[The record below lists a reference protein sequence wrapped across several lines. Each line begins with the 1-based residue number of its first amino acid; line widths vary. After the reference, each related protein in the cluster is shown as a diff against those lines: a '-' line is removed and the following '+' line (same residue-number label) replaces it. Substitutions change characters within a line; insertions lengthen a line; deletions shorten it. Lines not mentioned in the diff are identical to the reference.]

1 MLAIFKREFK
11 SLFWNITGWLF
22 IGITLALFG
31 LYFFVYN
38 LSYGYPYISYSLSAI
53 AFLFMVTVPI
63 LTMRVLAEEKHAK
76 TDQLLLTAPVSVGK
90 IVLGKFLALAL
101 VYTICIGVICVAP
114 LVLMIFGDVP
124 LAETYVGILGF
135 WLYGLATIAIGTF
148 VSSLTESQV
157 ISAVVS
163 FGLIFVGYMMSS
175 ICSVISSSGNL
186 LTKILGCYDL
196 YTPLDDFFNG
206 TLSIT
211 GIVYYLSVI
220 ALALF
225 LTEQMIQKRRWTISR
240 NMISTSVFST
250 SMIVIVVA
258 LTVVVNLIA
267 SALPETYTQIDATSQ
282 KLYSITEDT
291 EKYLDTLKDDVTL
304 YVMVNK
310 NSKDDNVDR
319 TLQKYASASKH
330 VKVKYVDPNVSP
342 TFASK
347 YTDSDVTSNSI
358 IVVCGDRSKVIDYNS
373 DIYEYS
379 YDSSYNYSVTG
390 YDCEGQVTAAIQ
402 YVTSESTTNVYELTG
417 HDEST
422 LSGDF
427 SEVFQKRFMNVESL
441 NLLTVDAIPEDC
453 QALFITAPQSD
464 LSEDDLTKLSQY
476 LGNGGK
482 IYLSIDY
489 SKWNELTNFKK
500 LLSDNNIKTTES
512 YLVET
517 DRSYYYP
524 NNPLWLLPNVEN
536 TEVSSSVAGM
546 TQVMAPCSV
555 GFTFTGEDDSNVTS
569 FMTTSANATAKTA
582 ANTQKFYEK
591 FAGNDQATDTEI
603 INALTS
609 VQDGDSQ
616 GQYSLG
622 MLVTNANGGEL
633 CVLGSAMMCT
643 DGKNQY
649 VSGRNATLF
658 NGIVNALVTTDDGS
672 SDNAVVIAAKDYTVS
687 NLTVSANAMLVYGIL
702 WGIFMP
708 IALIIIGIIV
718 WARRR
723 KR

>member
-76 TDQLLLTAPVSVGK
+76 TDQLLLTAPISVGK

-114 LVLMIFGDVP
+114 LVLMIFGEVP

-206 TLSIT
+206 TLSVT

-250 SMIVIVVA
+250 GMIAIVVA

-291 EKYLDTLKDDVTL
+291 EKYLDTLKDDVTF

-347 YTDSDVTSNSI
+347 YTDNDVTSNSI

-427 SEVFQKRFMNVESL
+427 SEVFQKRFMNVGSL
-441 NLLTVDAIPEDC
+441 SLLTVDAIPEDC
-453 QALFITAPQSD
+453 QAIFITAPQSD
-464 LSEDDLTKLSQY
+464 LSEDDLSKLSQY

-489 SKWNELTNFKK
+489 SKWNDLTNFKK
-500 LLSDNNIKTTES
+500 LLSDNNIETTES
-512 YLVET
+512 LLAET
-517 DRSYYYP
+517 DRSYYYQSP
-524 NNPLWLLPNVEN
+524 FYLLPNVEN

-546 TQVMAPCSV
+546 TQVFVPYSV
-555 GFTFTGEDDSNVTS
+555 GLTYTGEDDSNVTS
-569 FMTTSANATAKTA
+569 FMTTSDTTIAKAA
-582 ANTQKFYEK
+582 ANIAAVQS
-591 FAGNDQATDTEI
+591 QADAANI
-603 INALTS
+603 AS
-609 VQDGDSQ
+609 VQDGDTQ

-622 MLVTNANGGEL
+622 MMVTNENGGEL

-643 DGKNQY
+643 DSANQI
-649 VSGRNATLF
+649 VSGHNATLF
-658 NGIVNALVTTDDGS
+658 NGIVNALVTTDDEN

-708 IALIIIGIIV
+708 IVLIIIGIIV

>member
-76 TDQLLLTAPVSVGK
+76 TDQLLLTAPISVGK

-114 LVLMIFGDVP
+114 LVLMIFGEVP

-206 TLSIT
+206 TLSVT

-250 SMIVIVVA
+250 GMIAIVVA

-347 YTDSDVTSNSI
+347 YTDNDVTSNSI

-427 SEVFQKRFMNVESL
+427 SEVFQKRFMNVGSL
-441 NLLTVDAIPEDC
+441 SLLTVDAIPEDC
-453 QALFITAPQSD
+453 QAIFITAPQTD
-464 LSEDDLTKLSQY
+464 LSEDDLSKLSQY

-489 SKWNELTNFKK
+489 SKWNDLTNFKK
-500 LLSDNNIKTTES
+500 LLSDNNIETTES
-512 YLVET
+512 LLAET
-517 DRSYYYP
+517 DRSYYYQSP
-524 NNPLWLLPNVEN
+524 FYLLPNVEN

-546 TQVMAPCSV
+546 TQVFVPYSV
-555 GFTFTGEDDSNVTS
+555 GLTYTGEDDSNVTS
-569 FMTTSANATAKTA
+569 FMTTSDTTIAKAA
-582 ANTQKFYEK
+582 ANIAAVQS
-591 FAGNDQATDTEI
+591 QADAANI
-603 INALTS
+603 AS
-609 VQDGDSQ
+609 AQDGDTQ

-622 MLVTNANGGEL
+622 MMVTNENGGEL

-643 DGKNQY
+643 DSANQI
-649 VSGRNATLF
+649 VSGHNATLF
-658 NGIVNALVTTDDGS
+658 NGIVNALVTTDDGN

>member
-76 TDQLLLTAPVSVGK
+76 TDQLLLTAPISVGK

-114 LVLMIFGDVP
+114 LVLMIFGEVP

-206 TLSIT
+206 TLSVT

-250 SMIVIVVA
+250 GMIAIVVA

-282 KLYSITEDT
+282 KLYSITKDT

-347 YTDSDVTSNSI
+347 YTDNDVTSNSI

-427 SEVFQKRFMNVESL
+427 SEVFQKRFMNVGSL
-441 NLLTVDAIPEDC
+441 SLLTVDAIPEDC
-453 QALFITAPQSD
+453 QAIFITAPQSD
-464 LSEDDLTKLSQY
+464 LSEDDLSKLSQY

-489 SKWNELTNFKK
+489 SKWNDLTNFKK
-500 LLSDNNIKTTES
+500 LLSDNNIETTES
-512 YLVET
+512 LLAET
-517 DRSYYYP
+517 DRSYYYQSP
-524 NNPLWLLPNVEN
+524 FYLLPNVEN

-546 TQVMAPCSV
+546 TQVFVPYSV
-555 GFTFTGEDDSNVTS
+555 GITYTGEDDSNVTS
-569 FMTTSANATAKTA
+569 FMTTSDTTIAKAA
-582 ANTQKFYEK
+582 ANIAAVQS
-591 FAGNDQATDTEI
+591 QADAANI
-603 INALTS
+603 AS
-609 VQDGDSQ
+609 VQDGDTQ

-622 MLVTNANGGEL
+622 MMVTNENGGEL

-643 DGKNQY
+643 DSANQI
-649 VSGRNATLF
+649 VSGHNATLF
-658 NGIVNALVTTDDGS
+658 NGIVNALVTTDDEN

>member
-76 TDQLLLTAPVSVGK
+76 TDQLLLTAPISVGK

-101 VYTICIGVICVAP
+101 VYTICIGVICVSP

-206 TLSIT
+206 TLSVT

-250 SMIVIVVA
+250 GMIAIVVA

-427 SEVFQKRFMNVESL
+427 SEVFQKRFMNVGSL
-441 NLLTVDAIPEDC
+441 SLLTVDAIPEDC

-464 LSEDDLTKLSQY
+464 LSEDDLGKLSQY

-489 SKWNELTNFKK
+489 SKWNDLTNFKK
-500 LLSDNNIKTTES
+500 LLSDNNIETTES
-512 YLVET
+512 LLAET
-517 DRSYYYP
+517 DRSYYYQSP
-524 NNPLWLLPNVEN
+524 FYLLPNVKN

-546 TQVMAPCSV
+546 TQVFVPYSV
-555 GFTFTGEDDSNVTS
+555 GLTYTGEDDSNVTS
-569 FMTTSANATAKTA
+569 FMTTSDTTIAKAA
-582 ANTQKFYEK
+582 ANIAAVQS
-591 FAGNDQATDTEI
+591 QADAANI
-603 INALTS
+603 AS
-609 VQDGDSQ
+609 VQDGDTQ

-622 MLVTNANGGEL
+622 MMVTNENGGEL

-643 DGKNQY
+643 DSANQI
-649 VSGRNATLF
+649 VSGHNATLF
-658 NGIVNALVTTDDGS
+658 NGIVNALVTTDDGN

-708 IALIIIGIIV
+708 IVLIIIGIIV

>member
-76 TDQLLLTAPVSVGK
+76 IDQLLLTAPISVGK

-114 LVLMIFGDVP
+114 LVLMIFGEVP

-206 TLSIT
+206 TLSVT

-250 SMIVIVVA
+250 GMIAIVVA

-282 KLYSITEDT
+282 KLYSITKDT

-347 YTDSDVTSNSI
+347 YTDNDVTSNSI

-427 SEVFQKRFMNVESL
+427 SEVFQKRFMNVGSL
-441 NLLTVDAIPEDC
+441 SLLTVDAIPEDC
-453 QALFITAPQSD
+453 QAIFITAPLSD
-464 LSEDDLTKLSQY
+464 LSEDDLSKLSQY

-489 SKWNELTNFKK
+489 SKWNDLTNFKK
-500 LLSDNNIKTTES
+500 LLSDNNIETTES
-512 YLVET
+512 LLAET
-517 DRSYYYP
+517 DRSYYYQSP
-524 NNPLWLLPNVEN
+524 FYLLPNVEN

-546 TQVMAPCSV
+546 TQVFVPYSV
-555 GFTFTGEDDSNVTS
+555 GLTYTGEDDSNVTS
-569 FMTTSANATAKTA
+569 FMTTSDTTIAKAA
-582 ANTQKFYEK
+582 ANIAAVQS
-591 FAGNDQATDTEI
+591 QADAANI
-603 INALTS
+603 AS
-609 VQDGDSQ
+609 AQDGDTQ

-622 MLVTNANGGEL
+622 MMVTNENGGEL

-643 DGKNQY
+643 DSANQI
-649 VSGRNATLF
+649 VSGHNATLF
-658 NGIVNALVTTDDGS
+658 NGIVNALVTTDDGN

>member
-76 TDQLLLTAPVSVGK
+76 TDQLLLTAPISVGK

-114 LVLMIFGDVP
+114 LVLMIFGEVP

-206 TLSIT
+206 TLSVT

-250 SMIVIVVA
+250 GMIAIV
-258 LTVVVNLIA
+258 TVVVNLIA

-427 SEVFQKRFMNVESL
+427 SEVFQKRFMNVGSL
-441 NLLTVDAIPEDC
+441 SLLTVDAIPEDC

-464 LSEDDLTKLSQY
+464 LSEDDLSKLSQY

-489 SKWNELTNFKK
+489 SKWNDLTNFKK
-500 LLSDNNIKTTES
+500 LLSDNNIETTES
-512 YLVET
+512 LLAET
-517 DRSYYYP
+517 DRSYYYQSP
-524 NNPLWLLPNVEN
+524 FYLLPNVEN

-546 TQVMAPCSV
+546 TQVFVPYSV
-555 GFTFTGEDDSNVTS
+555 GLTYTGEDDSNVTS
-569 FMTTSANATAKTA
+569 FMTTSDTTIAKAA
-582 ANTQKFYEK
+582 ANIAAVQS
-591 FAGNDQATDTEI
+591 QADAANI
-603 INALTS
+603 AS
-609 VQDGDSQ
+609 AQDGDTQ

-622 MLVTNANGGEL
+622 IMVTNENGGEL

-643 DGKNQY
+643 DSANQI
-649 VSGRNATLF
+649 VSGHNATLF
-658 NGIVNALVTTDDGS
+658 NGIVNALVTTDDGN

>member
-76 TDQLLLTAPVSVGK
+76 TDQLLLTAPISVGK

-114 LVLMIFGDVP
+114 LVLMIFGEVP

-206 TLSIT
+206 TLSVT

-250 SMIVIVVA
+250 GMIAIVVA

-282 KLYSITEDT
+282 KLYSITKDT

-347 YTDSDVTSNSI
+347 YTDNDVTSNSI

-427 SEVFQKRFMNVESL
+427 SEVFQKRFMNVGSL
-441 NLLTVDAIPEDC
+441 SLLTVDAIPEDC

-464 LSEDDLTKLSQY
+464 LSEDDLSKLSQY

-489 SKWNELTNFKK
+489 SKWNDLTNFKK
-500 LLSDNNIKTTES
+500 LLSDNSIETTES
-512 YLVET
+512 LLAET
-517 DRSYYYP
+517 DRSYYYQSP
-524 NNPLWLLPNVEN
+524 FYLLPNVEN

-546 TQVMAPCSV
+546 TQVFVPYSV
-555 GFTFTGEDDSNVTS
+555 GLTYTGEDDSNVTS
-569 FMTTSANATAKTA
+569 FMTTSDTTIAKAA
-582 ANTQKFYEK
+582 ANIAAVQS
-591 FAGNDQATDTEI
+591 QADAANI
-603 INALTS
+603 AS
-609 VQDGDSQ
+609 AQDGDTQ

-622 MLVTNANGGEL
+622 IMVTNENGGEL

-643 DGKNQY
+643 DSANQI
-649 VSGRNATLF
+649 VSGHNATLF
-658 NGIVNALVTTDDGS
+658 NGIVNALVTTDDGN

>member
-76 TDQLLLTAPVSVGK
+76 TDQLLLTAPISVGK

-114 LVLMIFGDVP
+114 LVLMIFGEVP

-175 ICSVISSSGNL
+175 ICSVISSSVNL

-206 TLSIT
+206 TLSVT

-250 SMIVIVVA
+250 GMIAIVVA

-282 KLYSITEDT
+282 KLYSITKDT

-347 YTDSDVTSNSI
+347 YTDNDVTSNSI

-427 SEVFQKRFMNVESL
+427 SEVFQKRFMNVGSL
-441 NLLTVDAIPEDC
+441 SLLTVDAIPEDC

-464 LSEDDLTKLSQY
+464 LSEDDLSKLSQY

-489 SKWNELTNFKK
+489 SKWNDLTNFKK
-500 LLSDNNIKTTES
+500 LLSDNNIETTES
-512 YLVET
+512 LLAET
-517 DRSYYYP
+517 DRSYYYQSP
-524 NNPLWLLPNVEN
+524 FYLLPNVEN

-546 TQVMAPCSV
+546 TQVFVPYSV
-555 GFTFTGEDDSNVTS
+555 GLTYTGEDDSNVTS
-569 FMTTSANATAKTA
+569 FMTTSDTTIAKAA
-582 ANTQKFYEK
+582 ANIAAVQS
-591 FAGNDQATDTEI
+591 QADAANI
-603 INALTS
+603 AS
-609 VQDGDSQ
+609 VQDGDTQ

-622 MLVTNANGGEL
+622 MMVTNENGGEL

-643 DGKNQY
+643 DSANQI
-649 VSGRNATLF
+649 VSGHNATLF
-658 NGIVNALVTTDDGS
+658 NGIVNALVTTDDEN

-708 IALIIIGIIV
+708 IVLIIIGIIV

>member
-76 TDQLLLTAPVSVGK
+76 TDQLLLTAPISVGK

-114 LVLMIFGDVP
+114 LVLMIFGEVP

-206 TLSIT
+206 TLSVI

-250 SMIVIVVA
+250 GMIAIVVA

-347 YTDSDVTSNSI
+347 YTDNDVTSNSI

-427 SEVFQKRFMNVESL
+427 SEVFQKRFMNVGSL
-441 NLLTVDAIPEDC
+441 SLLTVDAIPEDC
-453 QALFITAPQSD
+453 QAIFITAPQSD
-464 LSEDDLTKLSQY
+464 LSEDDLSKLSQY

-489 SKWNELTNFKK
+489 SKWNDLTNFKK
-500 LLSDNNIKTTES
+500 LLSDNNIETTES
-512 YLVET
+512 LLAET
-517 DRSYYYP
+517 DRSYYYQSP
-524 NNPLWLLPNVEN
+524 FYLLPNVEN

-546 TQVMAPCSV
+546 TQVFVPYSV
-555 GFTFTGEDDSNVTS
+555 GLTYTGEDDSNVTS
-569 FMTTSANATAKTA
+569 FMTTSDTTIAKAA
-582 ANTQKFYEK
+582 ANIAAVQS
-591 FAGNDQATDTEI
+591 QADAANI
-603 INALTS
+603 AS
-609 VQDGDSQ
+609 AQDGDTQ

-622 MLVTNANGGEL
+622 MMVTNENGGEL

-643 DGKNQY
+643 DSANQI
-649 VSGRNATLF
+649 VSGHNATLF
-658 NGIVNALVTTDDGS
+658 NGIVNALVTTDDGN

>member
-76 TDQLLLTAPVSVGK
+76 TDQLLLTAPISVGK

-114 LVLMIFGDVP
+114 LVLMIFGEVP

-206 TLSIT
+206 TLSVT

-250 SMIVIVVA
+250 GMIAIVVA

-282 KLYSITEDT
+282 KLYSITKDT

-347 YTDSDVTSNSI
+347 YTDNDVTSNSI

-427 SEVFQKRFMNVESL
+427 SEVFQKRFMNVGSL
-441 NLLTVDAIPEDC
+441 SLLTVDAIPEDC
-453 QALFITAPQSD
+453 QAIFITAPQSD
-464 LSEDDLTKLSQY
+464 LSEDDLSKLSQY

-489 SKWNELTNFKK
+489 SKWNDLTNFKK
-500 LLSDNNIKTTES
+500 LLSDNNIETTES
-512 YLVET
+512 LLAET
-517 DRSYYYP
+517 DRSYYYQSP
-524 NNPLWLLPNVEN
+524 FYLLPNVEN

-546 TQVMAPCSV
+546 TQVFVPYSV
-555 GFTFTGEDDSNVTS
+555 GLTYTGEDDSNVTS
-569 FMTTSANATAKTA
+569 FMTTSDTTIAKAA
-582 ANTQKFYEK
+582 ANIAAVQS
-591 FAGNDQATDTEI
+591 QADAANI
-603 INALTS
+603 AS
-609 VQDGDSQ
+609 AQDGDTQ
-616 GQYSLG
+616 GQFSLG
-622 MLVTNANGGEL
+622 IMVTNENGGEL

-643 DGKNQY
+643 DSANQI
-649 VSGRNATLF
+649 VSGHNATLF
-658 NGIVNALVTTDDGS
+658 NGIVNALVTTDDGN

-687 NLTVSANAMLVYGIL
+687 NLTVSVNAMLVYGIL

>member
-76 TDQLLLTAPVSVGK
+76 TDQLLLTAPISVGK

-101 VYTICIGVICVAP
+101 VYTICIGVICVSP

-206 TLSIT
+206 TLSVT

-250 SMIVIVVA
+250 GMIAIVVA

-427 SEVFQKRFMNVESL
+427 SEVFQKRFMNVGSL
-441 NLLTVDAIPEDC
+441 SLLTVDAIPEDC

-464 LSEDDLTKLSQY
+464 LSEDDLGKLSQY

-489 SKWNELTNFKK
+489 SKWNDLTNFKK
-500 LLSDNNIKTTES
+500 LLSDNNIETTES
-512 YLVET
+512 LLAET
-517 DRSYYYP
+517 DRSYYYQSP
-524 NNPLWLLPNVEN
+524 FYLLPNVEN

-546 TQVMAPCSV
+546 TQVFVPYSV
-555 GFTFTGEDDSNVTS
+555 GLTYTGEDDSNVTS
-569 FMTTSANATAKTA
+569 FMTTSDTTIAKAA
-582 ANTQKFYEK
+582 ANIAAVQS
-591 FAGNDQATDTEI
+591 QADAANI
-603 INALTS
+603 AS
-609 VQDGDSQ
+609 AQDGDTQ
-616 GQYSLG
+616 GRYSLG
-622 MLVTNANGGEL
+622 MMVTNENGGEL

-643 DGKNQY
+643 DSANQI
-649 VSGRNATLF
+649 VSGHNATLF
-658 NGIVNALVTTDDGS
+658 NGIVNALVTTDDGN

>member
-76 TDQLLLTAPVSVGK
+76 TDQLLLTAPISVGK

-114 LVLMIFGDVP
+114 LVLMIFGEVP

-206 TLSIT
+206 TLSVT

-250 SMIVIVVA
+250 GMIAIVVA

-282 KLYSITEDT
+282 KLYSITKDT

-347 YTDSDVTSNSI
+347 YTDNDVTSNSI

-427 SEVFQKRFMNVESL
+427 SEVFQKRFMNVGSL
-441 NLLTVDAIPEDC
+441 SLLTVDAIPEDC
-453 QALFITAPQSD
+453 QAIFITAPQSD
-464 LSEDDLTKLSQY
+464 LSEDDLSKLSQY

-489 SKWNELTNFKK
+489 SKWNDLTNFKK
-500 LLSDNNIKTTES
+500 LLSDNNIETTES
-512 YLVET
+512 LLAET
-517 DRSYYYP
+517 DRSYYYQSP
-524 NNPLWLLPNVEN
+524 FYLLPNVEN

-546 TQVMAPCSV
+546 TQVFVPYSV
-555 GFTFTGEDDSNVTS
+555 GLTYTGEDDSNVTS
-569 FMTTSANATAKTA
+569 FMTTSDTTIAKAA
-582 ANTQKFYEK
+582 ANIAAVQS
-591 FAGNDQATDTEI
+591 QADAANI
-603 INALTS
+603 AS
-609 VQDGDSQ
+609 AQDGDTQ

-622 MLVTNANGGEL
+622 MMVTNENGGEL

-643 DGKNQY
+643 DSANQI
-649 VSGRNATLF
+649 VSGHNATLF
-658 NGIVNALVTTDDGS
+658 NGIVNALVTTDDEN

-702 WGIFMP
+702 WDIFMP
-708 IALIIIGIIV
+708 IVLIIIGIIV

>member
-76 TDQLLLTAPVSVGK
+76 TDQLLLTAPISVGK

-114 LVLMIFGDVP
+114 LVLMIFGEVP

-206 TLSIT
+206 TLSVT

-250 SMIVIVVA
+250 GMIAIVVA

-282 KLYSITEDT
+282 KLYSITKDT

-427 SEVFQKRFMNVESL
+427 SEVFQKRFMNVGSL
-441 NLLTVDAIPEDC
+441 SLLTVDAIPEDC
-453 QALFITAPQSD
+453 QAIFITAPQSD
-464 LSEDDLTKLSQY
+464 LSEDDLSKLSQY

-489 SKWNELTNFKK
+489 SKWNDLTNFKK
-500 LLSDNNIKTTES
+500 LLSDNSIETTES
-512 YLVET
+512 LLAET
-517 DRSYYYP
+517 DRSYYYQSP
-524 NNPLWLLPNVEN
+524 FYLLPNVEN

-546 TQVMAPCSV
+546 TQVFVPYSV
-555 GFTFTGEDDSNVTS
+555 GLTYTGEDDSNVTS
-569 FMTTSANATAKTA
+569 FMTTSDTTIAKAA
-582 ANTQKFYEK
+582 ANIAAVQS
-591 FAGNDQATDTEI
+591 QADAANI
-603 INALTS
+603 AS
-609 VQDGDSQ
+609 VQDGDTQ

-622 MLVTNANGGEL
+622 MMVTNENGGEL

-643 DGKNQY
+643 DSANQI
-649 VSGRNATLF
+649 VSGHNATLF
-658 NGIVNALVTTDDGS
+658 NGIVNALVTTDDEN

>member
-76 TDQLLLTAPVSVGK
+76 TDQLLLTAPISVGK

-206 TLSIT
+206 TLSVT

-250 SMIVIVVA
+250 GMIAIVVA

-358 IVVCGDRSKVIDYNS
+358 IVVCGDRFKVIDYNS

-427 SEVFQKRFMNVESL
+427 SEVFQKRFMNVGSL
-441 NLLTVDAIPEDC
+441 SLLTVDAIPEDC

-464 LSEDDLTKLSQY
+464 LSEDDLSKLSQY

-489 SKWNELTNFKK
+489 SKWNDLTNFKK
-500 LLSDNNIKTTES
+500 LLSDNNIETTES
-512 YLVET
+512 LLAET
-517 DRSYYYP
+517 DRSYYYQSP
-524 NNPLWLLPNVEN
+524 FYLLPNVEN

-546 TQVMAPCSV
+546 TQVFVPYSV
-555 GFTFTGEDDSNVTS
+555 GLTYTGEDDSNVTS
-569 FMTTSANATAKTA
+569 FMTTSDTTIAKAA
-582 ANTQKFYEK
+582 ANIAAVQS
-591 FAGNDQATDTEI
+591 QADAANI
-603 INALTS
+603 AS
-609 VQDGDSQ
+609 VQDGDTQ

-622 MLVTNANGGEL
+622 MMVTNENGGEL

-643 DGKNQY
+643 DSANQI
-649 VSGRNATLF
+649 VSGHNATLF
-658 NGIVNALVTTDDGS
+658 NGIVNALVTTDDGN

>member
-76 TDQLLLTAPVSVGK
+76 TDQLLLTAPISVGK

-114 LVLMIFGDVP
+114 LVLMIFGEVP

-206 TLSIT
+206 TLSVT

-250 SMIVIVVA
+250 GMIAIVVA

-347 YTDSDVTSNSI
+347 YTDNDVTSNSI

-427 SEVFQKRFMNVESL
+427 SEVFQKRFMNVGSL
-441 NLLTVDAIPEDC
+441 SLLTVDAIPEDC
-453 QALFITAPQSD
+453 QAIFITAPQSD
-464 LSEDDLTKLSQY
+464 LSEDDLSKLSQY

-489 SKWNELTNFKK
+489 SKWNDLTNFKK
-500 LLSDNNIKTTES
+500 LLSDNNIETTES
-512 YLVET
+512 LLAET
-517 DRSYYYP
+517 DRSYYYQSP
-524 NNPLWLLPNVEN
+524 FYLLPNVEN

-546 TQVMAPCSV
+546 TQVFVPYSV
-555 GFTFTGEDDSNVTS
+555 GLTYTGEDDSNVTS
-569 FMTTSANATAKTA
+569 FMTTSDTTIAKAA
-582 ANTQKFYEK
+582 ANIAAVQS
-591 FAGNDQATDTEI
+591 QADAANI
-603 INALTS
+603 AS
-609 VQDGDSQ
+609 VQDGDTQ

-622 MLVTNANGGEL
+622 MMVTNENGGEL

-643 DGKNQY
+643 DSANQI
-649 VSGRNATLF
+649 VSGHNATLF
-658 NGIVNALVTTDDGS
+658 NGIVNALVTTDDEN

-708 IALIIIGIIV
+708 IVLIIIGIIV

>member
-76 TDQLLLTAPVSVGK
+76 TDQLLLTAPISVGK
-90 IVLGKFLALAL
+90 VVLGKFLALAL
-101 VYTICIGVICVAP
+101 VYTICIGVICVSP

-206 TLSIT
+206 TLSVT

-250 SMIVIVVA
+250 GMIAIVVA

-402 YVTSESTTNVYELTG
+402 YVTSETTTNVYELTG

-427 SEVFQKRFMNVESL
+427 SEVFQKRFMNVGSL
-441 NLLTVDAIPEDC
+441 SLLTVDAIPEDC
-453 QALFITAPQSD
+453 QAIFITAPQSD
-464 LSEDDLTKLSQY
+464 LSEDDLSKLSQY

-489 SKWNELTNFKK
+489 SKWNDLTNFKK
-500 LLSDNNIKTTES
+500 LLSDNNIETTES
-512 YLVET
+512 LLAET
-517 DRSYYYP
+517 DRSYYYQSP
-524 NNPLWLLPNVEN
+524 FYLLPNVEN

-546 TQVMAPCSV
+546 TQVFVPYSV
-555 GFTFTGEDDSNVTS
+555 GLTYTGEDDSNVTS
-569 FMTTSANATAKTA
+569 FMTTSDTTIAKAA
-582 ANTQKFYEK
+582 ANIAAVQS
-591 FAGNDQATDTEI
+591 QADAANI
-603 INALTS
+603 AS
-609 VQDGDSQ
+609 VQDGDTQ

-622 MLVTNANGGEL
+622 IMVTNENGGEL
-633 CVLGSAMMCT
+633 CVLGSAMMFT
-643 DGKNQY
+643 DSANQI
-649 VSGRNATLF
+649 VSGHNATLF
-658 NGIVNALVTTDDGS
+658 NGIVNALVTTDDGN

-708 IALIIIGIIV
+708 IVLIIIGIIV

>member
-76 TDQLLLTAPVSVGK
+76 IDQLLLTAPISVGK

-114 LVLMIFGDVP
+114 LVLMIFGEVP

-206 TLSIT
+206 TLSVT

-250 SMIVIVVA
+250 GMIAIVVA

-282 KLYSITEDT
+282 KLYSITKDT

-427 SEVFQKRFMNVESL
+427 SEVFQKRFMNVGSL
-441 NLLTVDAIPEDC
+441 SLLTVDAIPEDC
-453 QALFITAPQSD
+453 QAIFITAPQSD
-464 LSEDDLTKLSQY
+464 LSEDDLSKLSQY

-489 SKWNELTNFKK
+489 SKWNDLTNFKK
-500 LLSDNNIKTTES
+500 LLSDNSIETTES
-512 YLVET
+512 LLAET
-517 DRSYYYP
+517 DRSYYYQSP
-524 NNPLWLLPNVEN
+524 FYLLPNVEN

-546 TQVMAPCSV
+546 TQVFVPYSV
-555 GFTFTGEDDSNVTS
+555 GLTYTGEDDSNVTS
-569 FMTTSANATAKTA
+569 FMTTSDTTIAKAA
-582 ANTQKFYEK
+582 ANIAAVQS
-591 FAGNDQATDTEI
+591 QADAANI
-603 INALTS
+603 AS
-609 VQDGDSQ
+609 VQDGDTQ

-622 MLVTNANGGEL
+622 MMVTNENGGEL

-643 DGKNQY
+643 DSANQI
-649 VSGRNATLF
+649 VSGHNATLF
-658 NGIVNALVTTDDGS
+658 NGIVNALVTTDDEN

-708 IALIIIGIIV
+708 IVLIIIGIIV

>member
-76 TDQLLLTAPVSVGK
+76 TDQLLLTAPISVGK

-114 LVLMIFGDVP
+114 LVLTIFGEVP

-206 TLSIT
+206 TLSVT

-250 SMIVIVVA
+250 GMIAIVVA

-427 SEVFQKRFMNVESL
+427 SEVFQKRFMNVGSL
-441 NLLTVDAIPEDC
+441 SLLTVDAIPEDC
-453 QALFITAPQSD
+453 QAIFITAPQSD
-464 LSEDDLTKLSQY
+464 LSEDDLSKLSQY

-489 SKWNELTNFKK
+489 SKWNDLTNFKK
-500 LLSDNNIKTTES
+500 LLSDNSIETTES
-512 YLVET
+512 LLAET
-517 DRSYYYP
+517 DRSYYYQSP
-524 NNPLWLLPNVEN
+524 FYLLPNVEN

-546 TQVMAPCSV
+546 TQVFVPYSV
-555 GFTFTGEDDSNVTS
+555 GLTYTGEDDSNVTS
-569 FMTTSANATAKTA
+569 FMTTSDTTIAKAA
-582 ANTQKFYEK
+582 ANIAAVQS
-591 FAGNDQATDTEI
+591 QADAANI
-603 INALTS
+603 AS
-609 VQDGDSQ
+609 VQDGDTQ

-622 MLVTNANGGEL
+622 MMVTNENGGEL

-643 DGKNQY
+643 DSANQI
-649 VSGRNATLF
+649 VSGHNATLF
-658 NGIVNALVTTDDGS
+658 NGIVNALVTTDDEN

-708 IALIIIGIIV
+708 IVLIIIGIIV

>member
-76 TDQLLLTAPVSVGK
+76 TDQLLLTAPISVGK

-114 LVLMIFGDVP
+114 LVLMIFGEVP

-206 TLSIT
+206 TLSVT

-250 SMIVIVVA
+250 GMIAIVVT

-427 SEVFQKRFMNVESL
+427 SEVFQKRFMNVGSL
-441 NLLTVDAIPEDC
+441 SLLTVDAIPEDC
-453 QALFITAPQSD
+453 QAIFITAPQSD
-464 LSEDDLTKLSQY
+464 LSEDDLSKLSQY

-489 SKWNELTNFKK
+489 SKWNDLTNFKK
-500 LLSDNNIKTTES
+500 LLSDNSIETTES
-512 YLVET
+512 LLAET
-517 DRSYYYP
+517 DRSYYYQSP
-524 NNPLWLLPNVEN
+524 FYLLPNVEN

-546 TQVMAPCSV
+546 TQVFVPYSV
-555 GFTFTGEDDSNVTS
+555 GLTYTGEDDSNVTS
-569 FMTTSANATAKTA
+569 FMTTSDTTIAKAA
-582 ANTQKFYEK
+582 ANI
-591 FAGNDQATDTEI
+591 A
-603 INALTS
+603 S
-609 VQDGDSQ
+609 VQDGDTQ

-622 MLVTNANGGEL
+622 MMVTNENGGEL

-643 DGKNQY
+643 DSANQI
-649 VSGRNATLF
+649 VSGHNATLF
-658 NGIVNALVTTDDGS
+658 NGIVNALVTTDDEN

>member
-76 TDQLLLTAPVSVGK
+76 TDQLLLTAPISVGK

-250 SMIVIVVA
+250 GMIALVVA

-441 NLLTVDAIPEDC
+441 SLLTVDAIPEDC
-453 QALFITAPQSD
+453 QAIFITAPQSD
-464 LSEDDLTKLSQY
+464 LSEDDLSKLSQY
-476 LGNGGK
+476 LENGGK

-489 SKWNELTNFKK
+489 SKWNDLTNFKK
-500 LLSDNNIKTTES
+500 LLSDNNIETTES
-512 YLVET
+512 LLAET
-517 DRSYYYP
+517 DRSYYYQSP
-524 NNPLWLLPNVEN
+524 FYLLPNVEN

-546 TQVMAPCSV
+546 TQVFVPYSV
-555 GFTFTGEDDSNVTS
+555 GLTFTGEDDSNVTS
-569 FMTTSANATAKTA
+569 FMTTSSNAIAKTA
-582 ANTQKFYEK
+582 ANIAAVQTQED
-591 FAGNDQATDTEI
+591 A
-603 INALTS
+603 INVTS

-643 DGKNQY
+643 DSANQI
-649 VSGRNATLF
+649 VSGHNATLF

-708 IALIIIGIIV
+708 IALIIVGIIV

>member
-76 TDQLLLTAPVSVGK
+76 TDQLLLTAPISVGK
-90 IVLGKFLALAL
+90 VVLGKFLALAL
-101 VYTICIGVICVAP
+101 VYTICIGVICVSP

-206 TLSIT
+206 TLSVT

-250 SMIVIVVA
+250 GMIAIVVA

-441 NLLTVDAIPEDC
+441 SLLTVDAIPEDC

-464 LSEDDLTKLSQY
+464 LSEDDLSKLSQY

-489 SKWNELTNFKK
+489 SKWNDLTNFKK
-500 LLSDNNIKTTES
+500 LLSDNNIETTES
-512 YLVET
+512 LLAET
-517 DRSYYYP
+517 DRSYYYQSP
-524 NNPLWLLPNVEN
+524 FYLLPNVEN
-536 TEVSSSVAGM
+536 TEVYSSVAGM
-546 TQVMAPCSV
+546 TQVFVPYSV
-555 GFTFTGEDDSNVTS
+555 GLTYTGEDDSNVTS
-569 FMTTSANATAKTA
+569 FMTTSDTTIAKAA
-582 ANTQKFYEK
+582 ANIAAVQS
-591 FAGNDQATDTEI
+591 QADAANI
-603 INALTS
+603 AS
-609 VQDGDSQ
+609 VQDGDTQ

-622 MLVTNANGGEL
+622 MMVTNENGGEL

-643 DGKNQY
+643 DSANQI
-649 VSGRNATLF
+649 VSGHNATLF
-658 NGIVNALVTTDDGS
+658 NGIVNALVTTDDGN

-708 IALIIIGIIV
+708 IVLIIIGIIV
-718 WARRR
+718 WARSR

>member
-76 TDQLLLTAPVSVGK
+76 TDQLLLTAPISVGK

-206 TLSIT
+206 TLSVT

-250 SMIVIVVA
+250 GMIAIVVA

-358 IVVCGDRSKVIDYNS
+358 IVVCGDRFKVIDYNS

-427 SEVFQKRFMNVESL
+427 SEVFQKRFMNVGSL
-441 NLLTVDAIPEDC
+441 SLLTVDAIPEDC
-453 QALFITAPQSD
+453 QAIFITAPQSD
-464 LSEDDLTKLSQY
+464 LSEDDLSKLSQY

-489 SKWNELTNFKK
+489 SKWNDLTNFKK
-500 LLSDNNIKTTES
+500 LLSDNSIETTES
-512 YLVET
+512 LLAET
-517 DRSYYYP
+517 DRSYYYQSP
-524 NNPLWLLPNVEN
+524 FYLLPNVEN

-546 TQVMAPCSV
+546 TQVFVPYSV
-555 GFTFTGEDDSNVTS
+555 GLTYTGEDDSNVTS
-569 FMTTSANATAKTA
+569 FMTTSDTTIAKAA
-582 ANTQKFYEK
+582 ANIAAVQS
-591 FAGNDQATDTEI
+591 QADAANI
-603 INALTS
+603 AS
-609 VQDGDSQ
+609 VQDGDTQ

-622 MLVTNANGGEL
+622 IMVTNENGGEL

-643 DGKNQY
+643 DSANQI
-649 VSGRNATLF
+649 VSGHNATLF
-658 NGIVNALVTTDDGS
+658 NGIVNALVTTDDEN

-708 IALIIIGIIV
+708 IVLIIIGIIV

>member
-76 TDQLLLTAPVSVGK
+76 TDQLLLTAPISVGK
-90 IVLGKFLALAL
+90 VVLGKFLALAL
-101 VYTICIGVICVAP
+101 VYTICIGVICVSP

-206 TLSIT
+206 TLSVT

-250 SMIVIVVA
+250 GMIAIVVA

-441 NLLTVDAIPEDC
+441 SLLTVDAIPEDC
-453 QALFITAPQSD
+453 QALFSTAPQSD
-464 LSEDDLTKLSQY
+464 LSEDDLSKLSQY

-489 SKWNELTNFKK
+489 SKWNDLTNFKK
-500 LLSDNNIKTTES
+500 LLSDNNIETTES
-512 YLVET
+512 LLAET
-517 DRSYYYP
+517 DRSYYYQSP
-524 NNPLWLLPNVEN
+524 FYLLPNVEN

-546 TQVMAPCSV
+546 TQVFVPYSV
-555 GFTFTGEDDSNVTS
+555 GLTYTGEDDSNVTS
-569 FMTTSANATAKTA
+569 FMTTSDTTIAKAA
-582 ANTQKFYEK
+582 ANIAAVQS
-591 FAGNDQATDTEI
+591 QADAANI
-603 INALTS
+603 AS
-609 VQDGDSQ
+609 VQDGDTQ

-622 MLVTNANGGEL
+622 MMVTNENGGEL

-643 DGKNQY
+643 DSANQI
-649 VSGRNATLF
+649 VSGHNATLF
-658 NGIVNALVTTDDGS
+658 NGIVNALVTTDDGN

-708 IALIIIGIIV
+708 IVLIIIGIIV

>member
-76 TDQLLLTAPVSVGK
+76 TDQLLLTAPISVGK

-114 LVLMIFGDVP
+114 LVHMIFGEVP

-135 WLYGLATIAIGTF
+135 WLYGLTTIAIGTF

-206 TLSIT
+206 TLSVT

-250 SMIVIVVA
+250 GMIAIVVA

-427 SEVFQKRFMNVESL
+427 SEVFQKRFMNVGSL
-441 NLLTVDAIPEDC
+441 SLLTVDAIPEDC
-453 QALFITAPQSD
+453 QAIFITAPQSD
-464 LSEDDLTKLSQY
+464 LSEDDLSKLSQY

-489 SKWNELTNFKK
+489 SKWNDLTNFKK
-500 LLSDNNIKTTES
+500 LLSDNSIETTES
-512 YLVET
+512 LLAET
-517 DRSYYYP
+517 DRSYYYQSP
-524 NNPLWLLPNVEN
+524 FYLLPNVEN

-546 TQVMAPCSV
+546 TQVFVPYSV
-555 GFTFTGEDDSNVTS
+555 GLTYTGEDDSNVTS
-569 FMTTSANATAKTA
+569 FMTTSDTTIAKAA
-582 ANTQKFYEK
+582 ANIAAVQS
-591 FAGNDQATDTEI
+591 QADAANI
-603 INALTS
+603 AS
-609 VQDGDSQ
+609 VQDGDTQ

-622 MLVTNANGGEL
+622 MMVTNENGGEL

-643 DGKNQY
+643 DSANQI
-649 VSGRNATLF
+649 VSGHNATLF
-658 NGIVNALVTTDDGS
+658 NGIVNALVTTDDEN

>member
-76 TDQLLLTAPVSVGK
+76 TDQLLLTAPISVGK

-101 VYTICIGVICVAP
+101 VYTICIGVICVSS

-206 TLSIT
+206 TLSVT

-250 SMIVIVVA
+250 GMIAIVVA

-427 SEVFQKRFMNVESL
+427 SEVFQKRFMNVGSL
-441 NLLTVDAIPEDC
+441 SLLTVDAIPEDC

-464 LSEDDLTKLSQY
+464 LSEDDLGKLSQY

-489 SKWNELTNFKK
+489 SKWNDLTNFKK
-500 LLSDNNIKTTES
+500 LLSDNNIETTES
-512 YLVET
+512 LLAET
-517 DRSYYYP
+517 DRSYYYQSP
-524 NNPLWLLPNVEN
+524 FYLLPNVEN

-546 TQVMAPCSV
+546 TQVFVPYSV
-555 GFTFTGEDDSNVTS
+555 GLTYTGEDDSNVTS
-569 FMTTSANATAKTA
+569 FMTTSDTTIAKAA
-582 ANTQKFYEK
+582 ANIAAVQS
-591 FAGNDQATDTEI
+591 QADAANI
-603 INALTS
+603 AS
-609 VQDGDSQ
+609 AQDGDTQ

-622 MLVTNANGGEL
+622 MMVTNENGGEL

-643 DGKNQY
+643 DSANQI
-649 VSGRNATLF
+649 VSGHNATLF
-658 NGIVNALVTTDDGS
+658 NGIVNALVTTDDGN

>member
-76 TDQLLLTAPVSVGK
+76 TDQLLLTAPISVGK

-114 LVLMIFGDVP
+114 LVLMIFGEVP

-206 TLSIT
+206 TLSVT

-250 SMIVIVVA
+250 GMIAIVVA

-282 KLYSITEDT
+282 KLYSITKDT

-342 TFASK
+342 AFASK

-427 SEVFQKRFMNVESL
+427 SEVFQKRFMNVGSL
-441 NLLTVDAIPEDC
+441 SLLTVDAIPEDC
-453 QALFITAPQSD
+453 QAIFITAPQSD
-464 LSEDDLTKLSQY
+464 LSEDDLSKLSQY

-489 SKWNELTNFKK
+489 SKWNDLTNFKK
-500 LLSDNNIKTTES
+500 LLSDNNIETTES
-512 YLVET
+512 LLAET
-517 DRSYYYP
+517 DRSYYYQSP
-524 NNPLWLLPNVEN
+524 FYLLPNVEN

-546 TQVMAPCSV
+546 TQVFVPYSV
-555 GFTFTGEDDSNVTS
+555 GITYTGEDDSNVTS
-569 FMTTSANATAKTA
+569 FMTTSDTTIAKAA
-582 ANTQKFYEK
+582 ANIAAVQS
-591 FAGNDQATDTEI
+591 QADAANI
-603 INALTS
+603 AS
-609 VQDGDSQ
+609 VQDGDTQ

-622 MLVTNANGGEL
+622 MMVTNENGGEL

-643 DGKNQY
+643 DSANQI
-649 VSGRNATLF
+649 VSGHNATLF
-658 NGIVNALVTTDDGS
+658 NGIVNALVTTDDEN

-687 NLTVSANAMLVYGIL
+687 NLTVSANAILVYGIL

>member
-76 TDQLLLTAPVSVGK
+76 TDQLLLTAPISVGK

-114 LVLMIFGDVP
+114 LVLMIFGEVP

-206 TLSIT
+206 TLSVT

-250 SMIVIVVA
+250 GMIAIVVA

-347 YTDSDVTSNSI
+347 YTDNDVTSNSI

-427 SEVFQKRFMNVESL
+427 SEVFQKRFMNVGSL
-441 NLLTVDAIPEDC
+441 SLLTVDAIPEDC
-453 QALFITAPQSD
+453 QAIFITAPQSD
-464 LSEDDLTKLSQY
+464 LSEDDLSKLSQY

-489 SKWNELTNFKK
+489 SKWNDLTNFKK
-500 LLSDNNIKTTES
+500 LLSDNNIETTES
-512 YLVET
+512 LLAET
-517 DRSYYYP
+517 DRSYYYQSP
-524 NNPLWLLPNVEN
+524 FYLLPNVEN

-546 TQVMAPCSV
+546 TQVFVPYSV
-555 GFTFTGEDDSNVTS
+555 GLTYTGEDNSNVTS
-569 FMTTSANATAKTA
+569 FMTTSDTTIAKAA
-582 ANTQKFYEK
+582 ANIAAVQS
-591 FAGNDQATDTEI
+591 QADAANI
-603 INALTS
+603 AS
-609 VQDGDSQ
+609 AQDGDTQ

-622 MLVTNANGGEL
+622 IMVTNENGGEL

-643 DGKNQY
+643 DSANQI
-649 VSGRNATLF
+649 VSGHNATLF
-658 NGIVNALVTTDDGS
+658 NGIVNALVTTDDGN

>member
-76 TDQLLLTAPVSVGK
+76 TDQLLLTAPISVGK

-114 LVLMIFGDVP
+114 LVLMIFGEVP

-206 TLSIT
+206 TLSVT

-250 SMIVIVVA
+250 GMIAIVVA

-422 LSGDF
+422 LSGGF
-427 SEVFQKRFMNVESL
+427 SEVFQKRFMNVGSL
-441 NLLTVDAIPEDC
+441 SLLTVDAIPEDC
-453 QALFITAPQSD
+453 QAIFITAPQSD
-464 LSEDDLTKLSQY
+464 LSEDDLSKLSQY

-489 SKWNELTNFKK
+489 SKWNDLTNFKK
-500 LLSDNNIKTTES
+500 LLSDNSIETTES
-512 YLVET
+512 LLAET
-517 DRSYYYP
+517 DRSYYYQSP
-524 NNPLWLLPNVEN
+524 FYLLPNVEN

-546 TQVMAPCSV
+546 TQVFVPYSV
-555 GFTFTGEDDSNVTS
+555 GLTYTGEDDSNVTS
-569 FMTTSANATAKTA
+569 FMTTSDTTIAKAA
-582 ANTQKFYEK
+582 ANIAAVQS
-591 FAGNDQATDTEI
+591 QADAANI
-603 INALTS
+603 AS
-609 VQDGDSQ
+609 VQDGDTQ

-622 MLVTNANGGEL
+622 MMVTNENGGEL

-643 DGKNQY
+643 DSANQI
-649 VSGRNATLF
+649 VSGHNATLF
-658 NGIVNALVTTDDGS
+658 NGIVNALVTTDDGN

-708 IALIIIGIIV
+708 IVLIIIGIIV

>member
-441 NLLTVDAIPEDC
+441 SLLTVDAIPEDC
-453 QALFITAPQSD
+453 QAIFITAPQSD

-489 SKWNELTNFKK
+489 SKWNDLTNFKK
-500 LLSDNNIKTTES
+500 LLSDNNIETTES
-512 YLVET
+512 LLAET
-517 DRSYYYP
+517 DRSYYYQSP
-524 NNPLWLLPNVEN
+524 FYLLPNVEN

-546 TQVMAPCSV
+546 TQVFVPYSV
-555 GFTFTGEDDSNVTS
+555 GLTFTGEDDSNVTS
-569 FMTTSANATAKTA
+569 FMTTSSNAIAKTA
-582 ANTQKFYEK
+582 ANIAAVQTQED
-591 FAGNDQATDTEI
+591 AVNVT
-603 INALTS
+603 N

-643 DGKNQY
+643 DSANQI
-649 VSGRNATLF
+649 VSGHNATLF

-708 IALIIIGIIV
+708 IALIIVGIIV

>member
-1 MLAIFKREFK
+1 MLATFKREFK

-76 TDQLLLTAPVSVGK
+76 TDQLLLTAPISVGK

-114 LVLMIFGDVP
+114 LVLMIFGEVP

-206 TLSIT
+206 TLSVT

-250 SMIVIVVA
+250 GMIAIVVA

-427 SEVFQKRFMNVESL
+427 SEVFQKRFMNVGSL
-441 NLLTVDAIPEDC
+441 SLLTVDAIPEDC

-464 LSEDDLTKLSQY
+464 LSEDDLSKLSQY

-489 SKWNELTNFKK
+489 SKWNDLTNFKK
-500 LLSDNNIKTTES
+500 LLSDNSIETTES
-512 YLVET
+512 LLAET
-517 DRSYYYP
+517 DRSYYYQSP
-524 NNPLWLLPNVEN
+524 FYLLPNVEN

-546 TQVMAPCSV
+546 TQVFVPYSV
-555 GFTFTGEDDSNVTS
+555 GLTYTGEDDSNVTS
-569 FMTTSANATAKTA
+569 FMTTSDTTIAKAA
-582 ANTQKFYEK
+582 ANIAAVQS
-591 FAGNDQATDTEI
+591 QADAANI
-603 INALTS
+603 AS
-609 VQDGDSQ
+609 VQDGDTQ

-622 MLVTNANGGEL
+622 IMVTNENGGEL

-643 DGKNQY
+643 DSANQI
-649 VSGRNATLF
+649 VSGHNATLF
-658 NGIVNALVTTDDGS
+658 NGIVNALVTTDDGN

>member
-76 TDQLLLTAPVSVGK
+76 TDQLLLTAPISVGK

-101 VYTICIGVICVAP
+101 VYTICIGVICVSP

-206 TLSIT
+206 TLSVT

-250 SMIVIVVA
+250 GMIAIVVA

-330 VKVKYVDPNVSP
+330 VKIKYVDPNVSP

-427 SEVFQKRFMNVESL
+427 SEVFQKRFMNVGSL
-441 NLLTVDAIPEDC
+441 SLLTVDAIPEDC

-464 LSEDDLTKLSQY
+464 LSEDDLSKLSQY

-489 SKWNELTNFKK
+489 SKWNDLTNFKK
-500 LLSDNNIKTTES
+500 LLSDNSIETTES
-512 YLVET
+512 LLAET
-517 DRSYYYP
+517 DRSYYYQSP
-524 NNPLWLLPNVEN
+524 FYLLPNVEN

-546 TQVMAPCSV
+546 TQVFVPYSV
-555 GFTFTGEDDSNVTS
+555 GLTYTGEDDSNVTS
-569 FMTTSANATAKTA
+569 FMTTSDTTIAKAA
-582 ANTQKFYEK
+582 ANIAAVQS
-591 FAGNDQATDTEI
+591 QADAANI
-603 INALTS
+603 AS
-609 VQDGDSQ
+609 VQDGDTQ

-622 MLVTNANGGEL
+622 MMVTNENGGEL

-643 DGKNQY
+643 DSANQI
-649 VSGRNATLF
+649 VSGHNATLF
-658 NGIVNALVTTDDGS
+658 NGIVNALVTTDDEN

-708 IALIIIGIIV
+708 IVLIIIGIIV

>member
-76 TDQLLLTAPVSVGK
+76 TDQLLLTAPISVGK

-101 VYTICIGVICVAP
+101 VYTICIGVICVSP

-206 TLSIT
+206 TLSVT

-250 SMIVIVVA
+250 GMIAIVVA

-347 YTDSDVTSNSI
+347 YTDSDVTSNSL

-427 SEVFQKRFMNVESL
+427 SEVFQKRFMNVGSL
-441 NLLTVDAIPEDC
+441 SLLTVDAIPEDC

-464 LSEDDLTKLSQY
+464 LSEDDLSKLSQY

-489 SKWNELTNFKK
+489 SKWNDLTNFKK
-500 LLSDNNIKTTES
+500 LLSDNSIETTES
-512 YLVET
+512 LLAET
-517 DRSYYYP
+517 DRSYYYQSP
-524 NNPLWLLPNVEN
+524 FYLLPNVEN

-546 TQVMAPCSV
+546 TQVFVPYSV
-555 GFTFTGEDDSNVTS
+555 GLTYTGEDDSNVTS
-569 FMTTSANATAKTA
+569 FMTTSDTTIAKAA
-582 ANTQKFYEK
+582 ANIAAVQS
-591 FAGNDQATDTEI
+591 QADAANI
-603 INALTS
+603 AS
-609 VQDGDSQ
+609 VQDGDTQ

-622 MLVTNANGGEL
+622 MMVTNENGGEL

-643 DGKNQY
+643 DSANQI
-649 VSGRNATLF
+649 VSGHNATLF
-658 NGIVNALVTTDDGS
+658 NGIVNALVTTDDGN

>member
-1 MLAIFKREFK
+1 
-11 SLFWNITGWLF
+11 
-22 IGITLALFG
+22 
-31 LYFFVYN
+31 
-38 LSYGYPYISYSLSAI
+38 
-53 AFLFMVTVPI
+53 MVC
-63 LTMRVLAEEKHAK
+63 LC
-76 TDQLLLTAPVSVGK
+76 
-90 IVLGKFLALAL
+90 
-101 VYTICIGVICVAP
+101 TICIGVICVAP
-114 LVLMIFGDVP
+114 LVLMIFGEVP

-206 TLSIT
+206 TLSVT

-250 SMIVIVVA
+250 GMIAIVVA

-347 YTDSDVTSNSI
+347 YTDNDVTSNSI

-427 SEVFQKRFMNVESL
+427 SEVFQKRFMNVGSL
-441 NLLTVDAIPEDC
+441 SLLTVDAIPEDC
-453 QALFITAPQSD
+453 QAIFITAPQSD
-464 LSEDDLTKLSQY
+464 LSEDDLSKLSQY

-489 SKWNELTNFKK
+489 SKWNDLTNFKK
-500 LLSDNNIKTTES
+500 LLSDNNIETTES
-512 YLVET
+512 LLAET
-517 DRSYYYP
+517 DRSYYYQSP
-524 NNPLWLLPNVEN
+524 FYLLPNVEN

-546 TQVMAPCSV
+546 TQVFVPYSV
-555 GFTFTGEDDSNVTS
+555 GLTYTGEDDSNVTS
-569 FMTTSANATAKTA
+569 FMTTSDTTIAKAA
-582 ANTQKFYEK
+582 ANIAAVQS
-591 FAGNDQATDTEI
+591 QADAANI
-603 INALTS
+603 AS
-609 VQDGDSQ
+609 AQDGDTQ

-622 MLVTNANGGEL
+622 IMVTNENGGEL

-643 DGKNQY
+643 DSANQI
-649 VSGRNATLF
+649 VSGHNATLF
-658 NGIVNALVTTDDGS
+658 NGIVNALVTTDDGN

>member
-76 TDQLLLTAPVSVGK
+76 TDQLLLTAPISVGK

-114 LVLMIFGDVP
+114 LVLMIFGEVP

-206 TLSIT
+206 TLSVT

-250 SMIVIVVA
+250 GMIAIVVA

-347 YTDSDVTSNSI
+347 YTDNDVTSNSI

-427 SEVFQKRFMNVESL
+427 SEVFQKRFMNVGSL
-441 NLLTVDAIPEDC
+441 SLLTVDAIPEDC
-453 QALFITAPQSD
+453 QAIFITAPQSD
-464 LSEDDLTKLSQY
+464 LSEDDLSKLSQY

-489 SKWNELTNFKK
+489 SKWNDLTNFKK
-500 LLSDNNIKTTES
+500 LLSDNNIETTES
-512 YLVET
+512 LLAET
-517 DRSYYYP
+517 DRSYYYQSP
-524 NNPLWLLPNVEN
+524 FYLLPNVEN

-546 TQVMAPCSV
+546 TQVFVPYSV
-555 GFTFTGEDDSNVTS
+555 GLTYTGEDDSNVTS
-569 FMTTSANATAKTA
+569 FMTTSDTTIAKAA
-582 ANTQKFYEK
+582 ANIAAVQS
-591 FAGNDQATDTEI
+591 QADAANI
-603 INALTS
+603 AS
-609 VQDGDSQ
+609 VQAGDTQ

-622 MLVTNANGGEL
+622 MMVTNENGGEL

-643 DGKNQY
+643 DSANQI
-649 VSGRNATLF
+649 VSGHNATLF
-658 NGIVNALVTTDDGS
+658 NGIVNALVTTDDGN

-708 IALIIIGIIV
+708 IVLIIIGIIV

>member
-76 TDQLLLTAPVSVGK
+76 TDQLLLTAPISVGK

-114 LVLMIFGDVP
+114 LVLMIFGEVP

-196 YTPLDDFFNG
+196 YTPLDDFFTG
-206 TLSIT
+206 TLSVL

-250 SMIVIVVA
+250 GMIAIVVA

-347 YTDSDVTSNSI
+347 YTDNDVTSNSI

-427 SEVFQKRFMNVESL
+427 SEVFQKRFMNVGSL
-441 NLLTVDAIPEDC
+441 SLLTVDAIPEDC
-453 QALFITAPQSD
+453 QAIFITAPQSD
-464 LSEDDLTKLSQY
+464 LSEDDLSKLSQY

-489 SKWNELTNFKK
+489 SKWNDLTNFKK
-500 LLSDNNIKTTES
+500 LLSDNNIETTES
-512 YLVET
+512 LLAET
-517 DRSYYYP
+517 DRSYYYQSP
-524 NNPLWLLPNVEN
+524 FYLLPNVEN

-546 TQVMAPCSV
+546 TQVFVPYSV
-555 GFTFTGEDDSNVTS
+555 GLTYTGEDDSNVTS
-569 FMTTSANATAKTA
+569 FMTTSDTTIAKAA
-582 ANTQKFYEK
+582 ANIAAVQS
-591 FAGNDQATDTEI
+591 QADAANI
-603 INALTS
+603 AS
-609 VQDGDSQ
+609 AQDGDTQ

-622 MLVTNANGGEL
+622 MMVTNENGGEL

-643 DGKNQY
+643 DSANQI
-649 VSGRNATLF
+649 VSGHNATLF
-658 NGIVNALVTTDDGS
+658 NGIVNALVTTDDGN

>member
-76 TDQLLLTAPVSVGK
+76 TDQLLLTAPISVGK
-90 IVLGKFLALAL
+90 IILGKFLALAL

-206 TLSIT
+206 TLSVT

-250 SMIVIVVA
+250 GMIAIVVT

-282 KLYSITEDT
+282 KLYSITKDT

-347 YTDSDVTSNSI
+347 YTDNDVTSNSI

-441 NLLTVDAIPEDC
+441 SLLTVDAIPEDC

-464 LSEDDLTKLSQY
+464 LSEDDLSKLSQY

-489 SKWNELTNFKK
+489 SKWNDLTNFKK
-500 LLSDNNIKTTES
+500 LLSDNSIETTES
-512 YLVET
+512 LLAET
-517 DRSYYYP
+517 DRSYYYQSP
-524 NNPLWLLPNVEN
+524 FYLLPNVEN

-546 TQVMAPCSV
+546 TQVFVPYSV
-555 GFTFTGEDDSNVTS
+555 GLTYTGEDDSNVTS
-569 FMTTSANATAKTA
+569 FMTTSDTTIAKAA
-582 ANTQKFYEK
+582 ANIAAVQS
-591 FAGNDQATDTEI
+591 QADAANI
-603 INALTS
+603 AS
-609 VQDGDSQ
+609 VQDGDTQ

-622 MLVTNANGGEL
+622 MMVTNENGGEL

-643 DGKNQY
+643 DSANQI
-649 VSGRNATLF
+649 VSGHNATLF
-658 NGIVNALVTTDDGS
+658 NGIVNALVTTDDEN

-708 IALIIIGIIV
+708 IVLIIIGIIV

>member
-76 TDQLLLTAPVSVGK
+76 TDQLLLTAPISVGK

-114 LVLMIFGDVP
+114 LVLMIFGEVP

-206 TLSIT
+206 TLSVT

-250 SMIVIVVA
+250 GMIAIVVA

-282 KLYSITEDT
+282 KLYSITKDT

-427 SEVFQKRFMNVESL
+427 SEVFQKRFMNVGSL
-441 NLLTVDAIPEDC
+441 SLLTVDAIPEDC
-453 QALFITAPQSD
+453 QAIFITAPQSD
-464 LSEDDLTKLSQY
+464 LSEDDLSKLSQY

-489 SKWNELTNFKK
+489 SKWNDLTNFKK
-500 LLSDNNIKTTES
+500 LLSDNNIETTES
-512 YLVET
+512 LLAET
-517 DRSYYYP
+517 DRSYYYQSP
-524 NNPLWLLPNVEN
+524 FYLLPNVEN

-546 TQVMAPCSV
+546 TQVFVPYSV
-555 GFTFTGEDDSNVTS
+555 GLTYTGEDDSNVTS
-569 FMTTSANATAKTA
+569 FMTTSDTTIAKAA
-582 ANTQKFYEK
+582 ANIAAVQS
-591 FAGNDQATDTEI
+591 QADAANI
-603 INALTS
+603 AS
-609 VQDGDSQ
+609 VQDGDTQ

-622 MLVTNANGGEL
+622 IMVTNEDGGEL

-643 DGKNQY
+643 DSANQI
-649 VSGRNATLF
+649 VSGHNATLF
-658 NGIVNALVTTDDGS
+658 NGIVNALVTTDDGN

>member
-76 TDQLLLTAPVSVGK
+76 TDQLLLTAPISVGK

-114 LVLMIFGDVP
+114 LVLMIFGEVP

-206 TLSIT
+206 TLSVT

-250 SMIVIVVA
+250 GMIAIVVA

-427 SEVFQKRFMNVESL
+427 SEVFQKRFMNVGSL
-441 NLLTVDAIPEDC
+441 SLLTVDAIPEDC

-464 LSEDDLTKLSQY
+464 LSEDDLSKLSQY

-489 SKWNELTNFKK
+489 SKWNDLTNFKK
-500 LLSDNNIKTTES
+500 LLSDNNIETTES
-512 YLVET
+512 LLAET
-517 DRSYYYP
+517 DRSYYYQSP
-524 NNPLWLLPNVEN
+524 FYLLPNVEN

-546 TQVMAPCSV
+546 TQVFVPYSV
-555 GFTFTGEDDSNVTS
+555 GLTYTGEDDSNVTS
-569 FMTTSANATAKTA
+569 FMTTSDTTIAKAA
-582 ANTQKFYEK
+582 ANIAAVQS
-591 FAGNDQATDTEI
+591 QADAANI
-603 INALTS
+603 AS
-609 VQDGDSQ
+609 AQDGDTQ

-622 MLVTNANGGEL
+622 IMVTNENGGEL

-643 DGKNQY
+643 DSANQI
-649 VSGRNATLF
+649 VSGHNATLF
-658 NGIVNALVTTDDGS
+658 NGIVNALVTTDDGN

>member
-11 SLFWNITGWLF
+11 SIFWNITGWLF

-76 TDQLLLTAPVSVGK
+76 TDQLLLTAPISVGK

-114 LVLMIFGDVP
+114 LVLMIFGEVP

-206 TLSIT
+206 TLSVT

-250 SMIVIVVA
+250 GMIAIVVA

-347 YTDSDVTSNSI
+347 YTDNDVTSNSI

-427 SEVFQKRFMNVESL
+427 SEVFQKRFMNVGSL
-441 NLLTVDAIPEDC
+441 SLLTVDAIPEDC
-453 QALFITAPQSD
+453 QAIFITAPQSD
-464 LSEDDLTKLSQY
+464 LSEDDLSKLSQY

-489 SKWNELTNFKK
+489 SKWNDLTNFKK
-500 LLSDNNIKTTES
+500 LLSDNNIETTES
-512 YLVET
+512 LLAET
-517 DRSYYYP
+517 DRSYYYQSP
-524 NNPLWLLPNVEN
+524 FYLLPNVEN

-546 TQVMAPCSV
+546 TQVFVPYSV
-555 GFTFTGEDDSNVTS
+555 GLTYTGEDNSNVTS
-569 FMTTSANATAKTA
+569 FMTTSDTTIAKAA
-582 ANTQKFYEK
+582 ANIAAVQS
-591 FAGNDQATDTEI
+591 QADAANI
-603 INALTS
+603 AS
-609 VQDGDSQ
+609 AQDGDTQ

-622 MLVTNANGGEL
+622 IMVTNENGGEL

-643 DGKNQY
+643 DSANQI
-649 VSGRNATLF
+649 VSGHNATLF
-658 NGIVNALVTTDDGS
+658 NGIVNALVTTDDGN